1 MQPENDNK
9 DDDKRS
15 FEFDFRLFGPN
26 SIFNFILIFKTSYHH
41 RHHLF
46 HHYRLSATYH
56 FSSTTTVTMIIPIR
70 STTPSPS
77 SSQPF
82 LRHRNVIPPLL
93 HNYHHLKE
101 HCLLNYCRRWQ
112 VDGQAVARLSSGTA
126 RTAVLQ
132 QEQFFAL
139 TGCLSATE
147 RPVTCSSSFS
157 HSFSFL
163 SRTSTTAELRD
174 NSQRSPV
181 LCWSLPF
188 CLLLSFIRRLPS
200 KRTCRLSVLAQ
211 PLLSTLS

>member
-1 MQPENDNK
+1 MCDKLWLAKTNWESTTQTEKPASSQLADSQVCFGVTLLPPRLLQRKHGRRREIYYVITYTDNSGCGDASGRNCERREAMQPENDNK

-15 FEFDFRLFGPN
+15 FEFDFGPN
-26 SIFNFILIFKTSYHH
+26 SIFNFILIFKTSNHH

-101 HCLLNYCRRWQ
+101 HCLLNYCRRW
-112 VDGQAVARLSSGTA
+112 
-126 RTAVLQ
+126 
-132 QEQFFAL
+132 
-139 TGCLSATE
+139 
-147 RPVTCSSSFS
+147 
-157 HSFSFL
+157 
-163 SRTSTTAELRD
+163 
-174 NSQRSPV
+174 
-181 LCWSLPF
+181 
-188 CLLLSFIRRLPS
+188 
-200 KRTCRLSVLAQ
+200 
-211 PLLSTLS
+211 